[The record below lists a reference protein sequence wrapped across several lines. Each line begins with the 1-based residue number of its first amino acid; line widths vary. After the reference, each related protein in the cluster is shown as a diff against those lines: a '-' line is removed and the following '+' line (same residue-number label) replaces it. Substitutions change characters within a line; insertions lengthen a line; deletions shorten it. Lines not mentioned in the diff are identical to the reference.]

1 MATLVNDELDDML
14 DQIKQFKIKMQDAF
28 YEQYKGAYIL
38 SQSTN
43 FRGDTADAYKN
54 YITTVPINFINAFI
68 NISEEITTSLEEIKS
83 DFLTY
88 EGSEAGI
95 VDEITLDDIAS
106 ELQLKK
112 NDYVTLLSEIA
123 TVTSRAG
130 EYIATTALSGE
141 TIIDDYD
148 VVMQNVRDTQENLLD
163 TDDRAL
169 EKAEKL
175 YDRIGELLNNIDRI
189 KKDYYTGV
197 KINYNKVGSITQ
209 QEWYQI
215 ESSENLDK
223 LLESDP
229 FSYIAN
235 TTAIWEDQIAAGYS
249 SDIYGYLG
257 GRLLGAEGS
266 AGWNNGVGTVKG
278 NFSAFSLN
286 GYGQLTDWLRWST
299 NGYILGGSGEAK
311 IGWSDEYKGFS
322 LEGEAAVAKIKSS
335 IVAGTEDF
343 NGSIDFTA
351 EAGSVG
357 MYCVAEF
364 EGENNFDIGLGANVA
379 LARLEISPNL
389 SFLEL
394 EASKT
399 NEDGTETKVSLFEF
413 KPGVSIGGGAGA
425 GARITNENVYDGES
439 VNINV
444 TSIKLDAELL
454 LGVSLDLSIPTFTFD

>member
-1 MATLVNDELDDML
+1 M
-14 DQIKQFKIKMQDAF
+14 
-28 YEQYKGAYIL
+28 
-38 SQSTN
+38 
-43 FRGDTADAYKN
+43 
-54 YITTVPINFINAFI
+54 
-68 NISEEITTSLEEIKS
+68 
-83 DFLTY
+83 
-88 EGSEAGI
+88 
-95 VDEITLDDIAS
+95 
-106 ELQLKK
+106 
-112 NDYVTLLSEIA
+112 
-123 TVTSRAG
+123 
-130 EYIATTALSGE
+130 
-141 TIIDDYD
+141 
-148 VVMQNVRDTQENLLD
+148 
-163 TDDRAL
+163 
-169 EKAEKL
+169 
-175 YDRIGELLNNIDRI
+175 
-189 KKDYYTGV
+189 
-197 KINYNKVGSITQ
+197 
-209 QEWYQI
+209 
-215 ESSENLDK
+215 
-223 LLESDP
+223 ESDP

-266 AGWNNGVGTVKG
+266 AGWNNGVGTVEG

-343 NGSIDFTA
+343 NDSIDFTA